1 MASWLK
7 DFRSVRVQPRLWVET
22 LWLVESREPL
32 VFTRTI
38 DLHPGLNIVWA
49 KESSPSEAS
58 GLASAGHGV
67 GKTSLCLLL
76 RYVLG
81 DEAPAI
87 ATLRAK
93 AAGSFP
99 KGGVAAKVH
108 LDGATWLVFR
118 PYGGYSHS
126 MAAQCDFLEPL
137 VGGAVAND
145 FSGYSNA
152 LEQFSVGRLVAR
164 SLPGTNQLLE
174 WRHLL
179 AWCIREQST
188 RFDGFYH
195 WREGEGLGFKRSRRD
210 PPLLVG
216 SVMGLVGLELDR
228 LLRDIETKQKQME
241 QCKERIPEL
250 ERMPVYALAH
260 AERQLRLRVK
270 AQEDEPVFMTTVGD
284 SIESRVQSLLELAE
298 QSEQRLESDA
308 EKMEEALAGELV
320 RLHELTKARYLAKLE
335 ADMAKSLVDVNRA
348 DFERLTEL
356 RDQLEGLKGG
366 RCDHG
371 NVEFEACQHIQ
382 ERKSTVSMTWH
393 RDGRQVRATA
403 PELAARYA
411 AQSAVLDKAA
421 SVCSAQLQ
429 HISEKKAELRRL
441 RVRIATSESERAFL
455 KQSWD
460 ALRLQHTQRAQ
471 GGDTAELLEARR
483 QLQELE
489 TALNALRLVEVSR
502 RSEQSSRVDA
512 IKALTVAVSTRLL
525 GAAGHARFVPGHEVR
540 PFEVAR
546 GGEAYQVLE
555 VLLGDI
561 VCLLDSAVSEASNHP
576 GFLVHDCPREADMS
590 ERLYREFFL
599 TAAEAAEQL
608 GEGGMAPF
616 QFIVTTTS
624 PPPEE
629 LGGAPSVVL
638 ELAPGLD
645 EALLFKR
652 QLAPELV
659 GLGLGLGM
667 MGVR

>member
-7 DFRSVRVQPRLWVET
+7 DFRPVRVQPRLWVET

-126 MAAQCDFLEPL
+126 MAAQCGLLEPL

-164 SLPGTNQLLE
+164 SLPGTNQPLE

-216 SVMGLVGLELDR
+216 SVLGLVGLELDR

-320 RLHELTKARYLAKLE
+320 RLHELTKARDLAKLE
-335 ADMAKSLVDVNRA
+335 ADIAKSLVDVNRA

-356 RDQLEGLKGG
+356 RDRLEGLKGG

-403 PELAARYA
+403 PELATRYA
-411 AQSAVLDKAA
+411 ALSAALDKAA
-421 SVCSAQLQ
+421 SAASAQLQ

-460 ALRLQHTQRAQ
+460 ALRLQHTQRTQ

-489 TALNALRLVEVSR
+489 AALNALRLAEVSR

-599 TAAEAAEQL
+599 AAAEAAEQL
-608 GEGGMAPF
+608 GHDGAVPF

-624 PPPEE
+624 PPPQE
-629 LGGAPSVVL
+629 LGKAPHLIL
-638 ELAPGLD
+638 ELAPGAD
-645 EALLFKR
+645 DALLFKR
-652 QLAPELV
+652 QLAPELP
-659 GLGLGLGM
+659 GFDSE
-667 MGVR
+667 

>member
-7 DFRSVRVQPRLWVET
+7 DFRPVRVQPRLWVET

-216 SVMGLVGLELDR
+216 SVLGLVGLELDR
-228 LLRDIETKQKQME
+228 LLRDIENKQKQME

-284 SIESRVQSLLELAE
+284 SIESRFHSLLELAE
-298 QSEQRLESDA
+298 QSEKRLESDA

-320 RLHELTKARYLAKLE
+320 RLHELTKARELAKLE
-335 ADMAKSLVDVNRA
+335 ADIAKSLIEVNHA
-348 DFERLTEL
+348 DFERLTKL
-356 RDQLEGLKGG
+356 RDRLEGLEG
-366 RCDHG
+366 RCEHG

-403 PELAARYA
+403 PELATRYA
-411 AQSAVLDKAA
+411 ARSATLVKAA
-421 SVCSAQLQ
+421 SAASVQLQ

-471 GGDTAELLEARR
+471 GVDTAELLESRR

-489 TALNALRLVEVSR
+489 TALNALRLAEVSR

-512 IKALTVAVSTRLL
+512 IKALTAAVSTRLL

-599 TAAEAAEQL
+599 AAAEAAEQL
-608 GEGGMAPF
+608 GHDGAVPF

-624 PPPEE
+624 PPPQALQGEE
-629 LGGAPSVVL
+629 IVVL
-638 ELAPGLD
+638 ELEPGV
-645 EALLFKR
+645 EERLLFHR
-652 QLAPELV
+652 ELQP
-659 GLGLGLGM
+659 LLSDFE
-667 MGVR
+667 

>member
-216 SVMGLVGLELDR
+216 SVLGLVGLELDR
-228 LLRDIETKQKQME
+228 LLRDIETKQKQLE

-260 AERQLRLRVK
+260 AERQVRLRVR

-298 QSEQRLESDA
+298 QSEHRLESDA

-320 RLHELTKARYLAKLE
+320 RLHELTKARDLAKLE
-335 ADMAKSLVDVNRA
+335 ADIAKSLVDVNRA
-348 DFERLTEL
+348 DFERLTKL
-356 RDQLEGLKGG
+356 RDRLEGLEG
-366 RCDHG
+366 RCEHG

-403 PELAARYA
+403 PELATRYA
-411 AQSAVLDKAA
+411 ARSAALVKAA
-421 SVCSAQLQ
+421 SAASAQLQ
-429 HISEKKAELRRL
+429 QISEKKAELRRL

-489 TALNALRLVEVSR
+489 TALNALRLAEVSR

-525 GAAGHARFVPGHEVR
+525 GAAGHARFVPGHEIR

-599 TAAEAAEQL
+599 AAAEAAEQL
-608 GEGGMAPF
+608 GQDGAVPF

-624 PPPEE
+624 PPPQALRGEE
-629 LGGAPSVVL
+629 VVVL
-638 ELAPGLD
+638 ELEPGV
-645 EALLFKR
+645 EEKLLFHR
-652 QLAPELV
+652 ELQP
-659 GLGLGLGM
+659 LLSDFE
-667 MGVR
+667 

>member
-1 MASWLK
+1 MASWLN
-7 DFRSVRVQPRLWVET
+7 DFRPVRAQPRLWVET

-38 DLHPGLNIVWA
+38 DLHPGLNIIWA

-126 MAAQCDFLEPL
+126 MAAQCEVLELL
-137 VGGAVAND
+137 VRGAVAND
-145 FSGYSNA
+145 FSGYCNA
-152 LEQFSVGRLVAR
+152 LEQFSIGRLVAR
-164 SLPGTNQLLE
+164 SLPGTNQQLE

-216 SVMGLVGLELDR
+216 SVLGLVGVELDR
-228 LLRDIETKQKQME
+228 LLRDIEAKQKQVD

-250 ERMPVYALAH
+250 ERAPAFALAH
-260 AERQLRLRVK
+260 ADRQLRLKVR
-270 AQEDEPVFMTTVGD
+270 AEEDDPVFATAVGE
-284 SIESRVQSLLELAE
+284 SVESRVQVALQKAELDECQWEREAE
-298 QSEQRLESDA
+298 QVD
-308 EKMEEALAGELV
+308 EALAKDQAYLY
-320 RLHELTKARYLAKLE
+320 ELTKVRDLTKVE
-335 ADMAKSLVDVNRA
+335 NEMAKSLVDA
-348 DFERLTEL
+348 KQEDFERLSKV
-356 RDQLEGLKGG
+356 RDRLAGLGG
-366 RCDHG
+366 RCDPG
-371 NVEFEACQHIQ
+371 NVEFSECEHVQKNKTTINMTWFQDGKQAKADASLFAARHQA
-382 ERKSTVSMTWH
+382 STV
-393 RDGRQVRATA
+393 
-403 PELAARYA
+403 
-411 AQSAVLDKAA
+411 VLDKAERA
-421 SVCSAQLQ
+421 VSDQEKLIVKKR
-429 HISEKKAELRRL
+429 SELHRL
-441 RVRIATSESERAFL
+441 RVRIATSETSRTFL

-460 ALRLQHTQRAQ
+460 DLQLKHVQR
-471 GGDTAELLEARR
+471 GRGSDTEELAEARK
-483 QLQELE
+483 QLQDFES
-489 TALNALRLVEVSR
+489 ARDSLRAAEVSQ
-502 RSEQSSRVDA
+502 RSQQSLRVDA
-512 IKALTVAVSTRLL
+512 LKALTAIVSSRLL
-525 GAAGHARFVPGHEVR
+525 GAERQARFIPGHEVR

-555 VLLGDI
+555 VLLGDM

-599 TAAEAAEQL
+599 TVAEAAAQL
-608 GEGGMAPF
+608 SEDGMVPF

-624 PPPEE
+624 APPDE
-629 LGGAPSVVL
+629 LGGAPHVVL
-638 ELAPGLD
+638 ELAPGAD

-652 QLAPELV
+652 QLAPELS
-659 GLGLGLGM
+659 GFDLG
-667 MGVR
+667 

>member
-7 DFRSVRVQPRLWVET
+7 DFHPVRVQPRLWVET

-152 LEQFSVGRLVAR
+152 LEQFSVGRLLAR
-164 SLPGTNQLLE
+164 SLPGTNQQLE

-216 SVMGLVGLELDR
+216 SVLGLVGLELDR

-260 AERQLRLRVK
+260 AERQLRLRVR

-284 SIESRVQSLLELAE
+284 SIESRVQSLMELAE

-320 RLHELTKARYLAKLE
+320 RLYELTKARQLAKLE
-335 ADMAKSLVDVNRA
+335 ADIAKSLVDVNRA
-348 DFERLTEL
+348 DFERLTKL
-356 RDQLEGLKGG
+356 RDRLEGLEG
-366 RCDHG
+366 RCEHG

-382 ERKSTVSMTWH
+382 ERKSMVSMTWH

-403 PELAARYA
+403 PELATRYA
-411 AQSAVLDKAA
+411 ARSAALDKAA
-421 SVCSAQLQ
+421 SAASAQLQ

-460 ALRLQHTQRAQ
+460 ALRLQHTQRTQ

-489 TALNALRLVEVSR
+489 TALNALRLAEVSR

-512 IKALTVAVSTRLL
+512 IKGLTVAVSTRLL

-599 TAAEAAEQL
+599 AAAEAAEQL
-608 GEGGMAPF
+608 GHDGAVPF

-624 PPPEE
+624 PPPRE
-629 LGGAPSVVL
+629 LGKAPHLIL
-638 ELAPGLD
+638 ELAPGAD
-645 EALLFKR
+645 DALLFKR
-652 QLAPELV
+652 QLAPELP
-659 GLGLGLGM
+659 GFDSE
-667 MGVR
+667 